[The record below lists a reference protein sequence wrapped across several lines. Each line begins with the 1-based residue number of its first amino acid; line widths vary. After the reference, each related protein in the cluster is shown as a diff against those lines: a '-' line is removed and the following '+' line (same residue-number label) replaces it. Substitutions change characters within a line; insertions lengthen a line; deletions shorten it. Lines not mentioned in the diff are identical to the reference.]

1 MKHSRQIMSSS
12 RIAPPCVTD
21 ETARAN
27 VARFASAGG
36 HSLASLS
43 TKIGRNVAYLQQ
55 FVKRGTPR
63 RLPED
68 ERRALAMIL
77 QVDERLLGARD
88 PWTPEAGGAP
98 LGGSR

>member
-1 MKHSRQIMSSS
+1 MT
-12 RIAPPCVTD
+12 CVTD
-21 ETARAN
+21 EAARAN
-27 VARFASAGG
+27 LARLASAGG
-36 HSLASLS
+36 HSFASLS
-43 TKIGRNVAYLQQ
+43 TRIGRNVAYLQQ

-88 PWTPEAGGAP
+88 PWAPEAGAASPGGASC
-98 LGGSR
+98 SRSEA

>member
-1 MKHSRQIMSSS
+1 MT
-12 RIAPPCVTD
+12 CVTD
-21 ETARAN
+21 ETAREN
-27 VARFASAGG
+27 VSRLASAGG

-43 TKIGRNVAYLQQ
+43 IRIGRNVAYLQQ

-68 ERRALAMIL
+68 ERRALAIIL

-88 PWTPEAGGAP
+88 PWSPEAGGSP
-98 LGGSR
+98 PGESK